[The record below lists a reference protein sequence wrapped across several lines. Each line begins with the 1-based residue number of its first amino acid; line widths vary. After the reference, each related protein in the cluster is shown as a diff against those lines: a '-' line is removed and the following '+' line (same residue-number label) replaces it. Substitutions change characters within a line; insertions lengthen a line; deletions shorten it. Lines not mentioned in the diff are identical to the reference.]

1 MAVTISSGIR
11 LIQGATEISKTMNML
26 ASRHAKRLR
35 VFRLTIPVD
44 CFREGKDIAI
54 VEGGA
59 TEQFGFSQ
67 GS

>member
-1 MAVTISSGIR
+1 MVVTISSGIR
-11 LIQGATEISKTMNML
+11 LIQGANEISKITNML
-26 ASRHAKRLR
+26 ASRHVERLR

-44 CFREGKDIAI
+44 CFREGKDIAF